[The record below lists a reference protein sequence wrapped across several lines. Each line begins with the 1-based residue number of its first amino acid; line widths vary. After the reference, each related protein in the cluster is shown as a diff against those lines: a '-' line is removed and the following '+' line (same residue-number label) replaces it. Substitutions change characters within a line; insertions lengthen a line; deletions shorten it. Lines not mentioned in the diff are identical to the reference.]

1 MNKALAR
8 SFVSLMEELEEYESR
23 EGWTDIEEV
32 S

>member
-1 MNKALAR
+1 MNKALVQ
-8 SFVSLMEELEEYESR
+8 SYVSLMAELEEYESR